1 MSRLCNPTETR
12 AYLGGAWG
20 MADHFLRLLVVP
32 DTVLLLMEK
41 AEACRDVTGHQVCV
55 LGARPQQPVT

>member
-1 MSRLCNPTETR
+1 
-12 AYLGGAWG
+12 